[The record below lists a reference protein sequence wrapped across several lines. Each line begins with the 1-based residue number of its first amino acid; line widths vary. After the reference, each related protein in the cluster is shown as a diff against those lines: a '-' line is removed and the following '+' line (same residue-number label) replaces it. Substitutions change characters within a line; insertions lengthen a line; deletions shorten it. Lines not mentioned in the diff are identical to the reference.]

1 MLEWAGPTIL
11 NMGFSSQAIIGS
23 ASEQSKAG
31 ADDRSSRFSLSLSLF
46 FLLDNNDDEND
57 RVELWTLEGY

>member
-31 ADDRSSRFSLSLSLF
+31 ADDRSSRFSLSLSFF

>member
-31 ADDRSSRFSLSLSLF
+31 AVDRSSRFSLSF